1 LKRFIAGLIAG
12 IMITAG
18 TTYAFAESTMNITV
32 IFDRIK
38 LVVDGT
44 PISQQTLLY
53 NGTTYVP
60 LRAAAEALGKA
71 VGYDAA
77 TNTAYIGKQPQS
89 STGSGPAATDG
100 ALLRK
105 VLSQNTAEPIQEFYV
120 DDFDMDG
127 ANEVFAITGDVNG
140 SSDYDFC
147 VWFVTQSGAS
157 KIEDHGN
164 LYAGSSVADLG
175 SQKLMIVEGT
185 GGGSDSFSMAWAVEN
200 EQARELTHTGQ
211 DLTYANGE
219 FTTALGAFDYSKMDG
234 DDFFT
239 GHTWKRYYLYWDKTD
254 FKEYGGIKISMDQ
267 FLSLPGAQGAL
278 SKVINSG
285 EQIGDI
291 YFRGNGIININVS
304 STDGGFLLNEN
315 RTLRLV
321 NGTVTIPEYSADDGW
336 YAAAAFPDAATYM
349 SFDEIVRANS

>member
-12 IMITAG
+12 ILITAG
-18 TTYAFAESTMNITV
+18 TTYALAESTMNITV

-44 PISQQTLLY
+44 PINQQTLLY

-60 LRAAAEALGKA
+60 LRAAAEALGKE

-77 TNTAYIGKQPQS
+77 TNTAYIGKQQQS
-89 STGSGPAATDG
+89 PTVSGSASKDD

-105 VLSQNTAEPIQEFYV
+105 ILSQHTAEQIQEFYV
-120 DDFDMDG
+120 SDFDMDG
-127 ANEVFAITGDVNG
+127 ANEAFAITGNANG

-147 VWFVTQSGAS
+147 VWFVTKSGAS
-157 KIEDHGN
+157 IIEDHGN
-164 LYAGSSVADLG
+164 LYAGSSIADMG
-175 SQKLMIVEGT
+175 FQKLMVVEGT

-200 EQARELTHTGQ
+200 KQTRKLTHTGQ
-211 DLTYANGE
+211 NLTYSDGE
-219 FTTALGAFDYSKMDG
+219 FTTALGAFDYNKMGG

-267 FLSLPGAQGAL
+267 FLSLPGAQESF
-278 SKVINSG
+278 SKVINDG
-285 EQIGDI
+285 E
-291 YFRGNGIININVS
+291 
-304 STDGGFLLNEN
+304 
-315 RTLRLV
+315 
-321 NGTVTIPEYSADDGW
+321 
-336 YAAAAFPDAATYM
+336 
-349 SFDEIVRANS
+349 